1 MSTISSLLPT
11 TTSTSGAANAK
22 ALRDAAAQSL
32 VSSLGLGQFD
42 VANISKALAE
52 ADVAS
57 KRQYLTDK
65 QTQTQNKLAGFDL
78 LSNALNTIKSNMD
91 SFRSTST
98 FNALTATSSDSTA
111 LGVSISGQA
120 TAGSYEVVVNQRAQA
135 QTLASLGVA
144 SQYTNIGEGTFNLT
158 VGGSTKAIT
167 VDSSNNTLEGLKGA
181 INGAGLPV
189 NASIV
194 NDGSGYRLVLASQQT
209 GAANNIS
216 ISTTDSDGNDT
227 DATGLSQFA
236 FGAGTNNM
244 VQTIAAQDAAFSVNG
259 LSLTSATNNVSGV
272 IDGVTLNLNK
282 AQAGVPVSV
291 SINSDTASVVDQVQG
306 FVDDMNAMREV
317 IKYLGSYTKDPE
329 DPTKGSLRGEQG
341 LRSLENNLR
350 SFMQFRSS
358 ETGAIQTMAD
368 IGIKSNLDGT
378 YALDTAQLTAA
389 LSSNPEAVGNLFSA
403 NMVTTDNQVSY
414 KGSSDN
420 TVEGTY
426 ALTVNQV
433 AKQAL
438 YLGDVAA
445 GAATDPITINAGDN
459 NFVLNVG
466 GTESNSLSLAAG
478 TYTRDEMSRL
488 LQTAINNDANLKAKG
503 ESVQVSF
510 DAANNRFQLAT
521 DKFGGASSIN
531 FTSLS
536 AGLSSS
542 MGLATGTGATGSY
555 AGQDVVGALEKDGNI
570 YSFVGVGQDV
580 KINSFL
586 PGAPR
591 DLEFSVAGTATG
603 SRGDLTFQRGF
614 AAQLTKSITDMMNT
628 DTGAIGASVTQLAK
642 RDTDYTEK
650 LKEVDARY
658 ERALARYT
666 QQFSIVNST
675 ISGLNSLRD
684 SLSSSLSTGSE

>member
-11 TTSTSGAANAK
+11 NTSSSATNAK
-22 ALRDAAAQSL
+22 TLREAAAQSL

-42 VANISKALAE
+42 VGNIAKALAE

-65 QTQTQNKLAGFDL
+65 QTQTQNKIAGFDL
-78 LSNALNTIKSNMD
+78 LSNALNAIKTN
-91 SFRSTST
+91 FEGLTKAST
-98 FNALTATSSDSTA
+98 FNTLTANSSDTTA
-111 LGVSISGQA
+111 LGASITGKA
-120 TAGSYEVVVNQRAQA
+120 TAGNYEVVVNQRAQA
-135 QTLASLGVA
+135 QTLASLGVS
-144 SQYTNIGEGTFNLT
+144 SQYTPIGEGTFNLT
-158 VGGSTKAIT
+158 VGGSTKSIT
-167 VDSSNNTLEGLKGA
+167 VDSSNNTLEGLKSS
-181 INGAGLPV
+181 INAAGLPV

-259 LSLTSATNNVSGV
+259 LSLTSATNTVSGV
-272 IDGVTLNLNK
+272 IEGVTLNLNK

-291 SINSDTASVVDQVQG
+291 SISADTTDVTDQVQG
-306 FVDDMNAMREV
+306 FVDDLNAMRDV
-317 IKYLGSYTKDPE
+317 IKYLGSFTKDPE
-329 DPTKGSLRGEQG
+329 DPTKGSLRGEQA
-341 LRSLENNLR
+341 LRSVESDIRN
-350 SFMQFRSS
+350 FMQVRGS
-358 ETGAIQTMAD
+358 TGGAIQSMAD
-368 IGIKSNLDGT
+368 IGITSNLDGT
-378 YALDTAQLTAA
+378 YSLDKTKLTNA
-389 LSSNPEAVGNLFSA
+389 LSSDSTAVSALFSA
-403 NMVTTDNQVSY
+403 NMTSADNQVTY
-414 KGSSDN
+414 KSSSDK

-438 YLGDVAA
+438 YLGNTAT
-445 GAATDPITINAGDN
+445 GAATDPITITAGDN
-459 NFVLNVG
+459 TFVLNVG
-466 GTESNSLSLAAG
+466 GTETNSLSLAAG
-478 TYTRDEMSRL
+478 TYSRDELSRL
-488 LQTAINNDANLKAKG
+488 LQTAINNDTNLKAKG
-503 ESVQVSF
+503 ESVKVSF
-510 DAANNRFQLAT
+510 DATNNRFQLAT
-521 DKFGGASSIN
+521 DKFGSASTIN

-536 AGLSSS
+536 AGLSTNL
-542 MGLATGTGATGSY
+542 GLATGTGAAGSY
-555 AGQDVVGALEKDGNI
+555 AGQDVVGALEKDGNF

-603 SRGDLTFQRGF
+603 SRGDVTFQRGF
-614 AAQLTKSITDMMNT
+614 AAQLTKSITDILKS
-628 DTGAIGASVTQLAK
+628 DTGLVGTSLAQLEK
-642 RDTDYTEK
+642 RDTDYSEK
-650 LKEVDARY
+650 LKELDARY

-666 QQFSIVNST
+666 QQFSLVNST

-684 SLSSSLSTGSE
+684 SLSSSLATKSE